1 MQLNLEDLTILLGQ
15 NGAGK
20 SSFLQAL
27 SYFFD
32 TNAEFSQ
39 EDFFNREID
48 VPIEIRVTFKH
59 LLSIELQEFQPYIHE
74 QELSVKKYIGFENS
88 KLSVK
93 YLATRMQIPQF
104 AEIRAIENKTDRRSI
119 WNELVSEGAFE
130 GLQSARNADQIEQ
143 IMNEFESRNSSLL
156 QPIDSPVQFFG
167 ARNIGGGKLDKF
179 TKYVLIPAVHEVT
192 DETAGKKGIVEQ
204 LLELVVKRKINSR
217 ADIQE
222 FKQEFEQRAQEI
234 YCSDNLAELGELG
247 DEISEMLTQFS
258 PGSSLKLDW
267 GTLKPIDIDPPDA
280 ILTVVEDEFEGDI
293 SHKGH
298 GLQRALVVTLFQ
310 YLAKTDVLRTTQDE
324 LVNATTDDER
334 RTLTN
339 PEGPDLILAFEEPEL
354 YLHPS
359 RCRYLSDLLSS
370 MTNVAND
377 SPAKIQILIS
387 THSPYFV
394 NLHSFD
400 HVRFIRKVTT
410 DDCAIPHSTASNY
423 SLELAAQRLAVVSQ
437 EPPENF
443 TRDSFKARA
452 LSVMNVI
459 VSEGFFSNAVV
470 VVEGVSDVAA
480 LWKLQEIMEARWAER
495 GIVIVPAGGKNNID
509 RPVVIFQGLEIPVYF
524 VFDADAQQQGHRD
537 ETSAIRRN
545 HRYQRLAGV
554 EPVDFPDT
562 QVRASWAVFNKEMEE
577 TIKDDIGRD
586 LFDNFRNQIA
596 SELGYDESSK
606 IMKNIEGVS
615 RFVEIVY
622 ENNNN
627 LQTLEAIVNQIT
639 NLS

>member
-1 MQLNLEDLTILLGQ
+1 M
-15 NGAGK
+15 
-20 SSFLQAL
+20 
-27 SYFFD
+27 
-32 TNAEFSQ
+32 
-39 EDFFNREID
+39 
-48 VPIEIRVTFKH
+48 
-59 LLSIELQEFQPYIHE
+59 
-74 QELSVKKYIGFENS
+74 
-88 KLSVK
+88 
-93 YLATRMQIPQF
+93 
-104 AEIRAIENKTDRRSI
+104 
-119 WNELVSEGAFE
+119 
-130 GLQSARNADQIEQ
+130 
-143 IMNEFESRNSSLL
+143 
-156 QPIDSPVQFFG
+156 
-167 ARNIGGGKLDKF
+167 
-179 TKYVLIPAVHEVT
+179 HEVT